1 MMTFSR
7 IKHAF
12 SENIGVKIFAL
23 FVALFIWFSASGRQ
37 NATRFYIVPLKLA
50 NMPDSL
56 AVVGPFPSEAE
67 VTVTG
72 TKRELLYLS
81 FRRIE
86 VVVNL
91 AAAAPGR
98 FRQRLS
104 SSNVVVPGG
113 LDPRSVTITAPSSI
127 DLSFERLVSRSMPVE
142 LATIGSIPAGYI
154 LLDAPQVK
162 PAEILVRGPE
172 SAIDHL
178 RNIATKPIDLGKI
191 RDPFDR
197 EIELELDKTKFSCDP
212 ELVNVAISVGQ
223 LGERVLPN
231 IPPTILSDAI
241 GLIVEVRPK
250 AVSLTLTGA
259 QSALDTLS
267 SADVS
272 VLLDLSG
279 KPPGR
284 YILTPEVI
292 VPKGVD
298 SYTLSVESLTVFVRE
313 NQIETHET
321 GQ

>member
-1 MMTFSR
+1 MRFAR

-12 SENIGVKIFAL
+12 FENLGVKLFAL
-23 FVALFIWFSASGRQ
+23 FVALFIWFSASGQ
-37 NATRFYIVPLKLA
+37 QSATRFYVVPLKLA

-56 AVVGPFPSEAE
+56 AIVGPFPTEAE

-104 SSNVVVPGG
+104 SSNVVMPGG
-113 LDPRSVTITAPSSI
+113 LDPRSVTIAAPSSI
-127 DLSFERLVSRSMPVE
+127 DLSFERLVSRSVPVE
-142 LATIGSIPAGYI
+142 LITLGSIASGFV
-154 LLDAPQVK
+154 LLDAPKVE
-162 PAEILVRGPE
+162 PAEILIRGPE
-172 SAIDHL
+172 SLIAHI
-178 RNIATKPIDLGKI
+178 RNIATKPIDLSKVRESFI
-191 RDPFDR
+191 REVEVD
-197 EIELELDKTKFSCDP
+197 LDETKFSSDP
-212 ELVNVAISVGQ
+212 ALVRVTIAVGQ

-231 IPPTILSDAI
+231 IPPTVLSDAV
-241 GLIVEVRPK
+241 GLTVEVRPK
-250 AVSLTLTGA
+250 AVSLTLTGV

-284 YILTPEVI
+284 YTLAPEVI

-298 SYTLSVESLTVFVRE
+298 NYTLSVESLTVFVRE
-313 NQIETHET
+313 SQPESHDV

>member
-1 MMTFSR
+1 MMTLSR

-12 SENIGVKIFAL
+12 VENIGVKLFAL
-23 FVALFIWFSASGRQ
+23 FVALFIWFSASGQ
-37 NATRFYIVPLKLA
+37 QSATRFYIVPLKLA

-56 AVVGPFPSEAE
+56 AVVGPFPTEAE

-98 FRQRLS
+98 FRQRMS
-104 SSNVVVPGG
+104 STNVVVPGG
-113 LDPRSVTITAPSSI
+113 LDPRSVTITTPSSI
-127 DLSFERLVSRSMPVE
+127 DLSFERLVSKRVPVE
-142 LATIGSIPAGYI
+142 LTTIGSIPEGYV
-154 LLDAPQVK
+154 LLDAPDVK
-162 PAEILVRGPE
+162 PAQILVRGPE
-172 SAIDHL
+172 SDIEHL
-178 RNIATKPIDLGKI
+178 RNIATEPVDLGKV
-191 RDPFDR
+191 RDPFER
-197 EIELELDKTKFSCDP
+197 EVGLEVDKTRFTCDP

-231 IPPTILSDAI
+231 VPPTVLSDAA
-241 GLIVEVRPK
+241 GLTVEVRPK
-250 AVSLTLTGA
+250 AVSLTLTGV

-284 YILTPEVI
+284 YVLTPEVI

-313 NQIETHET
+313 TQIEPHET

>member
-1 MMTFSR
+1 MRFSR

-12 SENIGVKIFAL
+12 GENIGVKLFAL
-23 FVALFIWFSASGRQ
+23 FVALFIWFSASGQ
-37 NATRFYIVPLKLA
+37 QSATRFYVVPMKLA

-56 AVVGPFPSEAE
+56 AVVGPYPTEAE

-104 SSNVVVPGG
+104 SSNVVMPGS

-127 DLSFERLVSRSMPVE
+127 DLYFERLVTKSVPVE
-142 LATIGSIPAGYI
+142 LNIFGSIPTGYV
-154 LLDAPQVK
+154 LLESPSVE
-162 PAEILVRGPE
+162 PEEILIKG
-172 SAIDHL
+172 SQSSIDNL
-178 RNIATKPIDLGKI
+178 RKVTTKPIDLSKI
-191 RDPFDR
+191 RDSIER
-197 EIELELDKTKFSCDP
+197 EVEVELDRAAFSSDP
-212 ELVNVAISVGQ
+212 ELVKVKIAVGQ

-231 IPPTILSDAI
+231 IPPTVLSDAA
-241 GLIVEVRPK
+241 GLTVEVRPK
-250 AVSLTLTGA
+250 VVSLTLTGI

-279 KPPGR
+279 KPPGT
-284 YILTPEVI
+284 YTLAPEVI

-298 SYTLSVESLTVFVRE
+298 GYTLSVESLTVYVRE
-313 NQIETHET
+313 NQPKAHEVR
-321 GQ
+321 Q